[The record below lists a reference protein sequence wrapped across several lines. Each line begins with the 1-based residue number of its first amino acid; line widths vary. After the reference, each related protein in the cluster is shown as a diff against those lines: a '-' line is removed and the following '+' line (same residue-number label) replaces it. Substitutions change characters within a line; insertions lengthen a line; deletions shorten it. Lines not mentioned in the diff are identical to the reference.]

1 MYGLRHCNHAICSS
15 SEDISYLKQIGVP
28 VTRLTLHHSGADPEF
43 LIAGKSVA
51 EANLP
56 RSGVLFC
63 LLDIKE
69 RNIGFSS
76 SHESDYAPSSITS
89 VHNCWL

>member
-1 MYGLRHCNHAICSS
+1 MYGLRMQSCDLLKL
-15 SEDISYLKQIGVP
+15 EDISYLKQLGVP

-56 RSGVLFC
+56 RSGVLFVASWI
-63 LLDIKE
+63 LRKE
-69 RNIGFSS
+69 HWI
-76 SHESDYAPSSITS
+76 
-89 VHNCWL
+89 